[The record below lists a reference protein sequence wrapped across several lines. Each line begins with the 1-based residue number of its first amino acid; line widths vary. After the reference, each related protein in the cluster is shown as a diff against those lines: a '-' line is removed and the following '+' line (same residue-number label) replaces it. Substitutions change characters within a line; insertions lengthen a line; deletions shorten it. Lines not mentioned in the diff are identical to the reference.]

1 MKTLFRTALLLVCG
15 FPLFACTPHAA
26 SDAPYRIEEGT
37 IVFAEPARAEGQC
50 DVLQLR
56 CDPIPV
62 VRVAFIGL
70 GMRGSTAVERF
81 TQLDGVEIVA
91 LCDKVPAH
99 VERAQ
104 RTLSVHGL
112 PAAQEFTGADD
123 WRRVCELEGVDLIYN
138 CTDWQMHV
146 PIALYAMER
155 GKHVAVEVPAALTV
169 ADCWALVDAAERTR
183 RHCMMLENCCYDFFE
198 MTTLNMAREGLFG
211 EIVHVEGAYIHD
223 LRELQFDRRHGYVD
237 MWRLEHNALH
247 TGNPYPTHGLGPLCQ
262 LLDIHRGDKMNCLV
276 AMDTRS
282 VNGLK
287 LAREKLGAEEFA
299 NADHTT
305 TLIKTEKGRTI
316 LLEHNVY
323 TPRPYSRMYQL
334 TGTKGFANKYPVQG
348 YAFNPDQLADSGVP
362 DHENL
367 NAHRF
372 VSKEVREALMARYK
386 DPIVLDIEAKA
397 REVGGH
403 GGMDFIMDYRLVY
416 CLQHGLP
423 LDQDV
428 YDAAEWSCIGA
439 LTAMS
444 LEHNSVP
451 VAVPDFTRGDWNKTD
466 GYRHAM
472 LVQ

>member
-183 RHCMMLENCCYDFFE
+183 RHCMISRTAV
-198 MTTLNMAREGLFG
+198 TT
-211 EIVHVEGAYIHD
+211 
-223 LRELQFDRRHGYVD
+223 
-237 MWRLEHNALH
+237 
-247 TGNPYPTHGLGPLCQ
+247 
-262 LLDIHRGDKMNCLV
+262 
-276 AMDTRS
+276 S
-282 VNGLK
+282 
-287 LAREKLGAEEFA
+287 
-299 NADHTT
+299 
-305 TLIKTEKGRTI
+305 
-316 LLEHNVY
+316 
-323 TPRPYSRMYQL
+323 SR
-334 TGTKGFANKYPVQG
+334 
-348 YAFNPDQLADSGVP
+348 
-362 DHENL
+362 
-367 NAHRF
+367 
-372 VSKEVREALMARYK
+372 
-386 DPIVLDIEAKA
+386 
-397 REVGGH
+397 
-403 GGMDFIMDYRLVY
+403 
-416 CLQHGLP
+416 
-423 LDQDV
+423 
-428 YDAAEWSCIGA
+428 
-439 LTAMS
+439 
-444 LEHNSVP
+444 
-451 VAVPDFTRGDWNKTD
+451 
-466 GYRHAM
+466 
-472 LVQ
+472 

>member
-198 MTTLNMAREGLFG
+198 MTTLNMARE
-211 EIVHVEGAYIHD
+211 
-223 LRELQFDRRHGYVD
+223 
-237 MWRLEHNALH
+237 
-247 TGNPYPTHGLGPLCQ
+247 
-262 LLDIHRGDKMNCLV
+262 
-276 AMDTRS
+276 
-282 VNGLK
+282 
-287 LAREKLGAEEFA
+287 
-299 NADHTT
+299 
-305 TLIKTEKGRTI
+305 
-316 LLEHNVY
+316 
-323 TPRPYSRMYQL
+323 
-334 TGTKGFANKYPVQG
+334 
-348 YAFNPDQLADSGVP
+348 
-362 DHENL
+362 
-367 NAHRF
+367 
-372 VSKEVREALMARYK
+372 
-386 DPIVLDIEAKA
+386 
-397 REVGGH
+397 VGGH

-416 CLQHGLP
+416 CLRHGLP

-428 YDAAEWSCIGA
+428 YDAAEWSSLA
-439 LTAMS
+439 ELTEA
-444 LEHNSVP
+444 SVRNGSMP
-451 VAVPDFTRGDWNKTD
+451 VAMPDFTRGAWRKVE
-466 GYRHAM
+466 GFSHAM
-472 LVQ
+472 AE

>member
-262 LLDIHRGDKMNCLV
+262 LLDIHRGDRMERLV
-276 AMDTRS
+276 SLSSDQFGMSAYATA
-282 VNGLK
+282 K
-287 LAREKLGAEEFA
+287 YGAESAEA
-299 NADHTT
+299 ERPYALGDMNT
-305 TLIKTEKGRTI
+305 TLIRTARGKSC
-316 LLEHNVY
+316 LLY
-323 TPRPYSRMYQL
+323 TSPSPR
-334 TGTKGFANKYPVQG
+334 
-348 YAFNPDQLADSGVP
+348 D
-362 DHENL
+362 
-367 NAHRF
+367 
-372 VSKEVREALMARYK
+372 
-386 DPIVLDIEAKA
+386 
-397 REVGGH
+397 
-403 GGMDFIMDYRLVY
+403 
-416 CLQHGLP
+416 
-423 LDQDV
+423 
-428 YDAAEWSCIGA
+428 
-439 LTAMS
+439 
-444 LEHNSVP
+444 
-451 VAVPDFTRGDWNKTD
+451 
-466 GYRHAM
+466 
-472 LVQ
+472 

>member
-444 LEHNSVP
+444 LEHNSAP